1 MTGNKKGM
9 SDIVVTLIIV
19 LLSIVAIGIVWNVV
33 KNLIDSQKEG
43 IESGTRCLH
52 TEVSAT
58 AVNCVNA
65 TTNKNCTV
73 TLARSGSAT
82 DTLAGVKF
90 TFEGQTPAG
99 VPIIGTTVI
108 RNTTLVSAG
117 GEVFTNIDAGIT
129 NANWITSLKV
139 VPFYKDAYG
148 VEDACTASTKDL
160 SFK

>member
-1 MTGNKKGM
+1 MISNKKGL

-19 LLSIVAIGIVWNVV
+19 LLSIVAMGIVAGVV
-33 KNLIDSQKEG
+33 KKLIDSQKEG
-43 IESGTRCLH
+43 IEFGTRCLH

-73 TLARSGSAT
+73 TLARSGSAN
-82 DTLAGVKF
+82 DALAGVKF

-117 GEVFTNIDAGIT
+117 GEVFTNIDSGIT
-129 NANWITSLKV
+129 NANWITLLKV
-139 VPFYKDAYG
+139 VPFYKNSYG
-148 VEDACTASTKDL
+148 VENVCNVATKDL
-160 SFK
+160 IFK